1 MKVTTLATLAA
12 AVATVGGVSAV
23 FASTSAASPSA
34 SRATVNRSQFDKPQ
48 QNPYFPLEPGT
59 VSRYRG
65 TEDGDRYRERVV
77 VTHRTKRIQ
86 GVTTTVVSD
95 ILRRG

>member
-12 AVATVGGVSAV
+12 AVATAGGVFAV

-34 SRATVNRSQFDKPQ
+34 PRATVNRSQFDKPQ

-65 TEDGDRYRERVV
+65 TEDGEPVPRARRRHTSDQAHPGRHHHRGER
-77 VTHRTKRIQ
+77 HPPPR
-86 GVTTTVVSD
+86 
-95 ILRRG
+95 